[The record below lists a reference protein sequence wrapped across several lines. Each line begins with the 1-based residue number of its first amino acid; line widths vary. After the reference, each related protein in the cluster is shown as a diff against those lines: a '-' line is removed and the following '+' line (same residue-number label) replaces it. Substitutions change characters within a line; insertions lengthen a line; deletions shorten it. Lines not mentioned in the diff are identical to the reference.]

1 MLVSNLFWSFVID
14 FVRLTNLFSSTLDR
28 NNLQNIVSIK
38 SYNYKNLVLSYG
50 PNKEVTV
57 DIYWSTQAN
66 EFKIT
71 FSGGNVAANA
81 HSIMTDQ
88 LQSHLNRNHN
98 LTEIVHILHETYQP
112 LSSVIQLPAML
123 QLGIV
128 VRIKSRKYKRSPN
141 LMPSRYLHSATA
153 PF

>member
-1 MLVSNLFWSFVID
+1 MRSPPS
-14 FVRLTNLFSSTLDR
+14 DR

-38 SYNYKNLVLSYG
+38 SYNYKNFVLGYG

-98 LTEIVHILHETYQP
+98 LTEMVHILHETYQP
-112 LSSVIQLPAML
+112 LSSVIQLPVML

-128 VRIKSRKYKRSPN
+128 VRLLIDLWEKSRPE
-141 LMPSRYLHSATA
+141 
-153 PF
+153 

>member
-1 MLVSNLFWSFVID
+1 M
-14 FVRLTNLFSSTLDR
+14 TLFSNFLSFPLADR

-38 SYNYKNLVLSYG
+38 SYSYKNLVLGYG

-57 DIYWSTQAN
+57 DISWSTQAN

-81 HSIMTDQ
+81 HAIMTDQ

-98 LTEIVHILHETYQP
+98 LTEVVHILHETYQP
-112 LSSVIQLPAML
+112 LSSVIQLPVMP
-123 QLGIV
+123 QLGV
-128 VRIKSRKYKRSPN
+128 VVSTIY
-141 LMPSRYLHSATA
+141 
-153 PF
+153 